1 MLSYF
6 LHLMH
11 EQGRYVCT
19 LFAFALN
26 DFQMMVTGRQK
37 LLTILFM
44 VFLGTIL
51 IYKARVYGPEKVNN
65 FKTTFGIGR

>member
-1 MLSYF
+1 MSKSYF
-6 LHLMH
+6 
-11 EQGRYVCT
+11 
-19 LFAFALN
+19 AFD

-51 IYKARVYGPEKVNN
+51 IYKARGFGPEKVNN
-65 FKTTFGIGR
+65 FQTTFGIGILFIFYQTVSNNISR